1 MISAIYVLKM
11 PINPHQT

>member
-1 MISAIYVLKM
+1 MISAICVLKM